1 LDRRGSSRIAH
12 ERQQTEEEI
21 QVLHQTIEGLQVQL
35 TEETKKYERMHRDR
49 NVSVKNLADAEK
61 GARRQ
66 VDELTARD
74 ATIARLRDQLDR
86 ITAESNKKST
96 KIEDLQRALNRA
108 RPGYKGAQDMPR
120 RRSHLSP
127 VLTSR

>member
-1 LDRRGSSRIAH
+1 MDRRGSSRIAH

-74 ATIARLRDQLDR
+74 ATIAQLRDQLDR
-86 ITAESNKKST
+86 VTAESNKKST

-108 RPGYKGAQDMPR
+108 RPGYKGAQGMPR
-120 RRSHLSP
+120 RR
-127 VLTSR
+127 LT

>member
-1 LDRRGSSRIAH
+1 MDRRGSSRIAH

-35 TEETKKYERMHRDR
+35 AEETKKYERMHRDR

-74 ATIARLRDQLDR
+74 ATITQLRDQLDR
-86 ITAESNKKST
+86 VTAESNKKST

-108 RPGYKGAQDMPR
+108 RPGYKGAQGMPL

>member
-1 LDRRGSSRIAH
+1 MDRRGSSRIAH

-74 ATIARLRDQLDR
+74 ATIAQLRDQLDR
-86 ITAESNKKST
+86 VTAESNKKST
-96 KIEDLQRALNRA
+96 
-108 RPGYKGAQDMPR
+108 
-120 RRSHLSP
+120 
-127 VLTSR
+127 